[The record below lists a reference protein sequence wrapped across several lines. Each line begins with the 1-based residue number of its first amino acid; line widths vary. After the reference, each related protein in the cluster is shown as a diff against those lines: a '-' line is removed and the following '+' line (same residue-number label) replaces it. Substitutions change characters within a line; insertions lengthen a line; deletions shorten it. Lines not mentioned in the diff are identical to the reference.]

1 MLGIDLWDAGLIP
14 AMFVALLGGLISFV
28 SPCVLPIVPPYLAY
42 MGGVSMDDMSATAQA
57 RRRVVLAALFFVL
70 GLSTVFILLGFTA
83 SSFGR
88 LFLSNQDWFVSGAGI
103 LVMVFGAHFLGVI
116 RIGLLDR
123 EARIA
128 GGDRGGSAFGAYILG
143 LAFAFGWTPCLGH
156 FGHNPRARRRYRQSR
171 KRGHLARHI
180 CVGPWYSLRVGGGVL
195 SVSYRAD
202 GLDEASYDADRTYHG
217 VAALDRW
224 ADDGDWAIYPVQL
237 VDFGAISR
245 SVSPWVMNE
254 LRPTFPGCDALA
266 VSAV

>member
-1 MLGIDLWDAGLIP
+1 MLGIDLWDAGLMP
-14 AMFVALLGGLISFV
+14 AMFVALLGGLISFA

-116 RIGLLDR
+116 RIGILDR
-123 EARIA
+123 EARIE

-143 LAFAFGWTPCLGH
+143 LAFAFGWTPCLGPIL
-156 FGHNPRARRRYRQSR
+156 GTI
-171 KRGHLARHI
+171 L
-180 CVGPWYSLRVGGGVL
+180 
-195 SVSYRAD
+195 
-202 GLDEASYDADRTYHG
+202 
-217 VAALDRW
+217 
-224 ADDGDWAIYPVQL
+224 
-237 VDFGAISR
+237 
-245 SVSPWVMNE
+245 
-254 LRPTFPGCDALA
+254 ALA
-266 VSAV
+266 ADTANPAKGVILLATYAAGLGIPFVLVAVFFPSLKGLMAWMKRHMMRIERIMGLLLWTVGLMMVTGQFTQLSWWILEQFPALSSLG

>member
-116 RIGLLDR
+116 RIGLVDR

-143 LAFAFGWTPCLGH
+143 LAFAFGWTPCLGPIL
-156 FGHNPRARRRYRQSR
+156 GTI
-171 KRGHLARHI
+171 L
-180 CVGPWYSLRVGGGVL
+180 
-195 SVSYRAD
+195 
-202 GLDEASYDADRTYHG
+202 
-217 VAALDRW
+217 
-224 ADDGDWAIYPVQL
+224 
-237 VDFGAISR
+237 
-245 SVSPWVMNE
+245 
-254 LRPTFPGCDALA
+254 ALA
-266 VSAV
+266 ADTANPAKGIILLATYAAGLGIPFVLVAVFFPSLTGLMAWMKRHMMRIERIMGLLLWTVGLMMVTGQFTQFSWWIYIRDF

>member
-1 MLGIDLWDAGLIP
+1 MFGIDLWDAGLMP
-14 AMFVALLGGLISFV
+14 AMFVALLGGLISFA

-123 EARIA
+123 EARIE

-143 LAFAFGWTPCLGH
+143 LAFAFGWTPCLGPIL
-156 FGHNPRARRRYRQSR
+156 GTILALAADTANPAKGVILLATYAAGLGIPFVLVAVFFPSLKGLMGWM
-171 KRGHLARHI
+171 KRHMMRI
-180 CVGPWYSLRVGGGVL
+180 ERIMGVL
-195 SVSYRAD
+195 LWTVGLMMVTGQFTQFSWWILEQFPPSALGDSRA
-202 GLDEASYDADRTYHG
+202 GLR
-217 VAALDRW
+217 L
-224 ADDGDWAIYPVQL
+224 
-237 VDFGAISR
+237 
-245 SVSPWVMNE
+245 
-254 LRPTFPGCDALA
+254 
-266 VSAV
+266 

>member
-1 MLGIDLWDAGLIP
+1 MFGIDLWDAGLMP
-14 AMFVALLGGLISFV
+14 AMFVALLGGLISFA

-123 EARIA
+123 EARIE
-128 GGDRGGSAFGAYILG
+128 GGDRGGSAFGAFILG
-143 LAFAFGWTPCLGH
+143 LAFAFGWTPCLGPIL
-156 FGHNPRARRRYRQSR
+156 GTILALAADTRQSCQ
-171 KRGHLARHI
+171 RGHFARHL
-180 CVGPWYSLRVGGGVL
+180 CGGPWYSLRVGGGVL
-195 SVSYRAD
+195 SV
-202 GLDEASYDADRTYHG
+202 
-217 VAALDRW
+217 
-224 ADDGDWAIYPVQL
+224 P
-237 VDFGAISR
+237 
-245 SVSPWVMNE
+245 
-254 LRPTFPGCDALA
+254 
-266 VSAV
+266 